1 MPAIFTLVCF
11 IAGVFSWSADQINVT
26 GRVELSGP
34 AQAKHPDFSGAVVWL
49 ENISNATPIQ
59 AGRPEPRRQLI
70 QKDKTFSP
78 HMVVIPVGASVEFP
92 NRDPFFHNV
101 FSLFDGR
108 RFDLGLYEAG
118 STRTVVFNRPGIS
131 YIFCN
136 IHPEMSAVVIALKT
150 PYYGVSDRKG
160 AIAINGVPAG
170 TYQLQVWH
178 ERAMPE
184 TIKSLTRNIVISET
198 SSSFGVLNLPE
209 QRNFIR
215 AHKNKYGQDYQDPL
229 PAVPAYTKP

>member
-1 MPAIFTLVCF
+1 LTLACF
-11 IAGVFSWSADQINVT
+11 IAGALSWSADQINVT

-34 AQAKHPDFSGAVVWL
+34 SQAKHPDFSGAVVWL
-49 ENISNATPIQ
+49 ENISTSAAARAVPS
-59 AGRPEPRRQLI
+59 EPARQVV

-78 HMVVIPVGASVEFP
+78 HMVVIPVGSAVEFP

-101 FSLFDGR
+101 FSLYQGS

-118 STRTVVFNRPGIS
+118 STQTVVFNRPGIS

-160 AIAINGVPAG
+160 AVAINGVPAG

-178 ERAMPE
+178 ERALPE
-184 TIKSLTRNIVISET
+184 TVRSLTRNIVISET

-209 QRNFIR
+209 QRNFIQ
-215 AHKNKYGQDYQDPL
+215 AHKNKYGQDYQEPL
-229 PAVPAYTKP
+229 PAVPTYTKP